1 MTPFPAPR
9 ASLPLLF
16 VFAAACGGDTDAPP
30 ASAPDEAAGT
40 AVVDT
45 PRVDTAGSAEP
56 EEIYYDLT
64 EFAWYREG
72 RPLEHDARS
81 HMPAGVPLA
90 MDAPELEPAG
100 SHEGVTYY
108 RRRGGGDTLF
118 VPVFPRYW
126 QPFVAG
132 GR

>member
-1 MTPFPAPR
+1 MTPFPARR
-9 ASLPLLF
+9 APLPLLL
-16 VFAAACGGDTDAPP
+16 VLAAACGGDTDAPP
-30 ASAPDEAAGT
+30 ASAPEEVTDA

-45 PRVDTAGSAEP
+45 ARADTAAASEP

-72 RPLEHDARS
+72 EALQHDARG
-81 HMPAGVPLA
+81 HMPAGVPVVIEA
-90 MDAPELEPAG
+90 AELEPAG

-108 RRRGGGDTLF
+108 RRPGRGDTLF

-126 QPFVAG
+126 QPFVPAG
-132 GR
+132 R

>member
-1 MTPFPAPR
+1 MTPLPARR

-16 VFAAACGGDTDAPP
+16 VFAAACGGDTEAPP
-30 ASAPDEAAGT
+30 ASAANEAAEGAVMDT
-40 AVVDT
+40 A
-45 PRVDTAGSAEP
+45 RVDTAAAAEP

-72 RPLEHDARS
+72 RPLEHDARG
-81 HMPAGVPLA
+81 HVPAGVPLA
-90 MDAPELEPAG
+90 IDAAALEPAG

-108 RRRGGGDTLF
+108 RRRGRGDTLF